1 MQADTETPTEE
12 TEEPLPL
19 PEKQEI
25 QSPKAVFA
33 FEDLEIVAVDI
44 ETTGLSAERDEII
57 EIAAIRFV
65 GGEIVGRFDSFVKPR
80 GKVPKFIEYLTHISS
95 ADLKSAP
102 PVKDVLQDFCK
113 FLGNSIVVGHNIPFD
128 LGFINHN
135 LVRSGSFPLINKNWD
150 TVEIAKIYLPTTTDH
165 KLSSMVAH
173 FAIELNNAHRADAD
187 AIATGKLFFALT
199 EHILQHYNF
208 ISNARIMDLS
218 QQAQL
223 EGDLF
228 EYLKKIVTYQRQTA
242 IGGKPV
248 THLKSKLNNVLEHE
262 VKGQI
267 ANIPDVFSE
276 HGLFSERF
284 PNFEFRSGQ
293 MDMAAQI
300 ANAFK
305 SEEHLVVEAG
315 TGVGKSFAYLVPA
328 MEFSRVSGAKVV
340 VSTNTKNLQ
349 EQLFYKDLPQ
359 LKQML
364 PLPFKAVLVK
374 GRENYI
380 CERRWEELLL
390 EQTKG
395 LSPYEAQALMYLFV
409 WKQLSNTGDVS
420 ENSSFDRKRFS
431 MVWRKICSDRYL
443 CGGRKCPNFLKCHVM
458 KLRKDIETASIV
470 VANHSLLL
478 ADAQMEKTTLGEY
491 GYLIIDEAHNLMGA
505 ASKHLGFDLG
515 FADFNSLFNQLSYGG
530 KRQGF
535 LHQLGQTVKKSMVTD
550 ANKEHVEAL
559 IAKLNLELDE
569 QRRPLTNI
577 FNQAAMRCSAAD
589 SYGKLRIK
597 ATSAFDDIFEPLG
610 QFSLA
615 FKNIMKDMV
624 ALNNVLSTFNNKH
637 VANLEAMKE
646 SLTAFTQRFAES
658 EEKILN
664 LLNPDLDNYALWI
677 ESNTRPD
684 RNFPTSSLC
693 YAPVE
698 VSSHL
703 HKLLYSTIPCI
714 VFTSAT
720 LALRGSFRYFM
731 NQSGLS
737 LTTEKVVRQSI
748 VDSPFDYDKQ
758 SLLLIG
764 SFLPE
769 HKDKYFQNQAL
780 GCLEQIF
787 KVTNV
792 GTMALFTSYRDLDT
806 VYDHLG
812 DGLYHANRPFFA
824 QGKGGSRSSMLDEFK
839 KSKNAVLLGTS
850 SFWEGVD
857 IQGESL
863 SLLILYKIPFQVPS
877 EPLVEALI
885 DKLERE
891 NKDSFMHFMLPNA
904 LLRIRQ
910 GFGRLIRSK
919 TDRGVVLIMDSRVSK
934 KRYGEYFKQILPGR
948 CIELH
953 DEQHLVSEIGRFFN
967 GL

>member
-1 MQADTETPTEE
+1 MN
-12 TEEPLPL
+12 
-19 PEKQEI
+19 PEKEVSNGLQGLINE
-25 QSPKAVFA
+25 
-33 FEDLEIVAVDI
+33 LEIVAVDI
-44 ETTGLSAERDEII
+44 ETTGLNAERDEII
-57 EIAAIRFV
+57 EVAAIRFK
-65 GGEIVGRFDSFVKPR
+65 GGEIVGRYDSFVKPK
-80 GKVPKFIEYLTHISS
+80 GKVPKFIEYLTHISP
-95 ADLKSAP
+95 ADLKNAP
-102 PVKDVLQDFCK
+102 PVKDVLREVSEFI
-113 FLGNSIVVGHNIPFD
+113 GTSIVVGHNIPFD

-135 LVRSGSFPLINKNWD
+135 LVRSGGFPLINKSWD
-150 TVEIAKIYLPTTTDH
+150 TAEIARIYLPTTTDH
-165 KLSSMVAH
+165 KLSTMVAH
-173 FAIELNNAHRADAD
+173 FGLKLDNAHRADAD
-187 AIATGKLFFALT
+187 AIATGQLFFALT
-199 EHILQHYNF
+199 NHILRHYNF
-208 ISNARIMDLS
+208 IVNARIMDLS
-218 QQAQL
+218 LQAQMDSAL
-223 EGDLF
+223 SD
-228 EYLKKIVTYQRQTA
+228 YLKQIVQYQRNSA
-242 IGGKPV
+242 ISGKPV
-248 THLKSKLNNVLEHE
+248 THLKSNHYNVLEHE
-262 VKGQI
+262 VKGEV

-284 PNFEFRSGQ
+284 PNFEFRAGQ

-300 ANAFK
+300 TEAFQK
-305 SEEHLVVEAG
+305 EEHLVVEAG

-328 MEFSRVSGAKVV
+328 MEFSRVTQAKVV

-359 LKQML
+359 LKQMM

-380 CERRWEELLL
+380 CERRWEELLM

-395 LSPYEAQALMYLFV
+395 LSPYEAHALLYLFI
-409 WKQLSNTGDVS
+409 WKQLTNTGDVS
-420 ENSSFDRKRFS
+420 ENSSFDRNRFS
-431 MVWRKICSDRYL
+431 IVWRKICSDRYL
-443 CGGRKCPNFLKCHVM
+443 CGGRKCPNVLKCHVM

-478 ADAQMEKTTLGEY
+478 ADAQMENTTLGEY
-491 GYLIIDEAHNLMGA
+491 RYLIIDEAHNLMGA

-515 FADFNSLFNQLSYGG
+515 YADFNSLFNQLSYGG
-530 KRQGF
+530 KRQSGF
-535 LHQLGQTVKKSMVTD
+535 LHQLSQTVKKSMVTD

-559 IAKLNLELDE
+559 IAKLHLELDE
-569 QRRPLTNI
+569 QRKPLTSI
-577 FNQAAMRCSAAD
+577 FNQAALRCGEAD
-589 SYGKLRIK
+589 SFGKLRIK
-597 ATSAFDDIFEPLG
+597 NADNFSDIFEPLK
-610 QFSLA
+610 QFSMTI
-615 FKNIMKDMV
+615 KNIMKDLV
-624 ALNNVLSTFNNKH
+624 ALNNVLSTFNNKQ

-646 SLTAFTQRFAES
+646 SLTAFTQRFAEIEDKLLS
-658 EEKILN
+658 
-664 LLNPDLDNYALWI
+664 LLNPDLENYALWI
-677 ESNTRPD
+677 ESNPRPD
-684 RNFPTSSLC
+684 RNIPSATLC

-698 VSSHL
+698 VSGPL
-703 HKLLYSTIPCI
+703 HNLLYNTIPCI

-731 NQSGLS
+731 NQSGLNLVS
-737 LTTEKVVRQSI
+737 SKPVRQSI

-769 HKDKYFQNQAL
+769 HKDKFFQNQAL
-780 GCLEQIF
+780 GCLEQVF
-787 KVTNV
+787 KVANV
-792 GTMALFTSYRDLDT
+792 GTMALFTSYRDLDV

-812 DGLYHANRPFFA
+812 DGLYHSNRPFFA
-824 QGKGGSRSSMLDEFK
+824 QGKGGSRSSILEDFK

-919 TDRGVVLIMDSRVSK
+919 IDRGIVLIMDSRVSK
-934 KRYGEYFKQILPGR
+934 KKYGEYFKQILPGR
-948 CIELH
+948 SIELR
-953 DEQHLVSEIGRFFN
+953 DEQQLISEVGRFFS

>member
-1 MQADTETPTEE
+1 MN
-12 TEEPLPL
+12 
-19 PEKQEI
+19 PEAEQNTGHKDMVSE
-25 QSPKAVFA
+25 
-33 FEDLEIVAVDI
+33 LEIVAVDI

-57 EIAAIRFV
+57 EIAAIKFK
-65 GGEIVGRFDSFVKPR
+65 GGVITGRFDSFVKPK
-80 GKVPKFIEYLTHISS
+80 GKVPKFIEYLTHISP

-102 PVKDVLQDFCK
+102 PVKDVLKDFCE
-113 FLGNSIVVGHNIPFD
+113 FVGNGIIVGHNIPFD
-128 LGFINHN
+128 LGFINTY
-135 LVRSGSFPLINKNWD
+135 LVRGGGFPLINKSWD
-150 TVEIAKIYLPTTTDH
+150 TAEIARIYLPTTTDH

-173 FAIELNNAHRADAD
+173 FGIKLENAHRADAD
-187 AIATGKLFFALT
+187 AIATGELFYALT
-199 EHILQHYNF
+199 RHILAHYNF
-208 ISNARIMDLS
+208 ITNARLMDMS
-218 QQAQL
+218 GQARM
-223 EGDLF
+223 EGSLH
-228 EYLKKIVTYQRQTA
+228 EYLRQIVQFQRGSA
-242 IGGKPV
+242 ITGKPIV
-248 THLKSKLNNVLEHE
+248 HLKSKMYNVIDHE
-262 VKGQI
+262 IKGAI
-267 ANIPDVFSE
+267 ASIPDVFSQT
-276 HGLFSERF
+276 GIFAERF

-293 MDMAAQI
+293 MDMASQI
-300 ANAFK
+300 TEAFK
-305 SEEHLVVEAG
+305 NEDHLVVEAG

-328 MEFSRVSGAKVV
+328 MEFSRETKAKVV

-359 LKQML
+359 LREML

-380 CERRWEELLL
+380 CERRWEELLM

-395 LSPYEAQALMYLFV
+395 LSPYEAHALLYLFV

-431 MVWRKICSDRYL
+431 IVWRKICSDRYL
-443 CGGRKCPNFLKCHVM
+443 CASRKCPNFLKCHVM

-478 ADAQMEKTTLGEY
+478 ADAQMDNTTLGEY
-491 GYLIIDEAHNLMGA
+491 RYLIIDEAHNLMGA
-505 ASKHLGFDLG
+505 ASKHLGFDLS
-515 FADFNSLFNQLSYGG
+515 FADFNSLFNQLVHGAKKQS
-530 KRQGF
+530 GF
-535 LHQLGQTVKKSMVTD
+535 LHQLQQTVHKSMVTD
-550 ANKEHVEAL
+550 ANKSHIDSLVT
-559 IAKLNLELDE
+559 KLQLELDE
-569 QRRPLTNI
+569 QRRPLTQI
-577 FNQAAMRCSAAD
+577 FNQAATRCSEAD

-597 ATSAFDDIFEPLG
+597 QSSAFSDIFEPLKE
-610 QFSLA
+610 FSLA
-615 FKNIMKDMV
+615 FKNIMKDLV
-624 ALNNVLSTFNNKH
+624 ALNNVLGSFNSKQ

-646 SLTAFTQRFAES
+646 SLVAYVQRCAES
-658 EEKILN
+658 EERILT
-664 LLNPDLDNYALWI
+664 LLNPDLENYAMWI
-677 ESNTRPD
+677 EANPRPD
-684 RNFPTSSLC
+684 RNIPSSSLC
-693 YAPVE
+693 YSPVE
-698 VSSHL
+698 VSGHL
-703 HKLLYSTIPCI
+703 SNLLYSKIPCI

-731 NQSGLS
+731 NQSGLN
-737 LTTEKVVRQSI
+737 LMQDKTVRQSI

-769 HKDKYFQNQAL
+769 HKDRFFQGQAL
-780 GCLEQIF
+780 GCLEQ
-787 KVTNV
+787 VLTTTNV

-812 DGLYHANRPFFA
+812 DTLYHAHRPFFA
-824 QGKGGSRSSMLDEFK
+824 QGKGGSPTSILDDFK

-885 DKLERE
+885 EKLERE

-904 LLRIRQ
+904 LLKLRQ

-919 TDRGVVLIMDSRVSK
+919 SDRGVVLIMDSRVSR
-934 KRYGEYFKQILPGR
+934 KRYGDYFKQILPGP
-948 CIELH
+948 CIELR
-953 DEQHLVSEIGRFFN
+953 DEQQLVSEVGRFFN
-967 GL
+967 GMERLTHDAKN

>member
-1 MQADTETPTEE
+1 MNPE
-12 TEEPLPL
+12 TEVTKGL
-19 PEKQEI
+19 QELI
-25 QSPKAVFA
+25 N
-33 FEDLEIVAVDI
+33 ELEIVAVDI
-44 ETTGLSAERDEII
+44 ETTGLNTERDEII
-57 EIAAIRFV
+57 EVAAIRFK
-65 GGEIVGRFDSFVKPR
+65 GGEIVGRYDSFVKPR
-80 GKVPKFIEYLTHISS
+80 GKVPKFIEYLTHISP
-95 ADLKSAP
+95 ADLKNAP
-102 PVKDVLQDFCK
+102 PVKDVLREASEFI
-113 FLGNSIVVGHNIPFD
+113 GNSIIVGHNIPFD

-135 LVRSGSFPLINKNWD
+135 LVRSGGFPLINRSWD
-150 TVEIAKIYLPTTTDH
+150 TAEIARIYLPTTTDH
-165 KLSSMVAH
+165 KLSTMVAH
-173 FAIELNNAHRADAD
+173 FGLKLDNAHRADAD
-187 AIATGKLFFALT
+187 AIATGQLFFALT
-199 EHILQHYNF
+199 NHILRHYNF
-208 ISNARIMDLS
+208 IVNARIMDLS
-218 QQAQL
+218 QQAQMDGAL
-223 EGDLF
+223 YD
-228 EYLKKIVTYQRQTA
+228 YLKQIVQYQRASA
-242 IGGKPV
+242 ISGKPV
-248 THLKSKLNNVLEHE
+248 THLKSNHYNVLEHE
-262 VKGQI
+262 VKGEV

-300 ANAFK
+300 TEAFQK
-305 SEEHLVVEAG
+305 EEHLVVEAG

-328 MEFSRVSGAKVV
+328 MEFSRVTQAKVV

-359 LKQML
+359 LKQMM

-380 CERRWEELLL
+380 CERRWEELLM

-395 LSPYEAQALMYLFV
+395 LSPYEAHALLYLFI
-409 WKQLSNTGDVS
+409 WKQLTNTGDVS

-431 MVWRKICSDRYL
+431 IVWRKICSDRYL
-443 CGGRKCPNFLKCHVM
+443 CGGRKCPNVLKCHVM

-478 ADAQMEKTTLGEY
+478 ADAQMENTTLGEY
-491 GYLIIDEAHNLMGA
+491 RYLIIDEAHNLMGA

-515 FADFNSLFNQLSYGG
+515 YADFNSLFNQLSYGG
-530 KRQGF
+530 KRQSGF
-535 LHQLGQTVKKSMVTD
+535 LHQLSQTVKKSMVTD

-559 IAKLNLELDE
+559 IAKLHLELDE
-569 QRRPLTNI
+569 QRRPLTSI
-577 FNQAAMRCSAAD
+577 FNQAATRCGEAD
-589 SYGKLRIK
+589 SFGKLRIK
-597 ATSAFDDIFEPLG
+597 NADNFSDIFEPLK
-610 QFSLA
+610 QFSMTI
-615 FKNIMKDMV
+615 KNIMKDLV
-624 ALNNVLSTFNNKH
+624 AMNNVLSTFNNKQ

-646 SLTAFTQRFAES
+646 SLTAFTQRFAEIEDKLLS
-658 EEKILN
+658 
-664 LLNPDLDNYALWI
+664 LLNPDLENYAMWI
-677 ESNTRPD
+677 ESNPRPD
-684 RNFPTSSLC
+684 RNIPSATLC

-698 VSSHL
+698 VSGPL
-703 HKLLYSTIPCI
+703 HNLLYNQIPCI

-731 NQSGLS
+731 NQSGLNLVS
-737 LTTEKVVRQSI
+737 SKPVRQSI

-758 SLLLIG
+758 SLLLIS

-769 HKDKYFQNQAL
+769 HKDKFFQNQAL
-780 GCLEQIF
+780 GCLEQVF
-787 KVTNV
+787 KVANV
-792 GTMALFTSYRDLDT
+792 GTMALFTSYRDLDV

-824 QGKGGSRSSMLDEFK
+824 QGKGGSRSSILEDFK

-919 TDRGVVLIMDSRVSK
+919 TDRGIVLIMDSRVSK
-934 KRYGEYFKQILPGR
+934 KKYGEYFKQILPGR
-948 CIELH
+948 SIELR
-953 DEQHLVSEIGRFFN
+953 DEQQLISEVGRFFN